1 MRGLSSWAVDGRL
14 STRQDRVR
22 GSADSATDALPNAIT
37 VGVADAHP
45 NTESD
50 AQSDAESDA
59 ESDARTDSSTNN
71 GTDTGSYGFTNPASH
86 TGKATTC
93 CMSSTS

>member
-37 VGVADAHP
+37 VGVADARP
-45 NTESD
+45 N
-50 AQSDAESDA
+50 AESDGIPNIT
-59 ESDARTDSSTNN
+59 SDSQSFIRPDACTHD
-71 GTDTGSYGFTNPASH
+71 DAH
-86 TGKATTC
+86 C
-93 CMSSTS
+93 